1 MSAGVREVIELTG
14 AGLGPDAV
22 ARRLGL
28 RVDVVAAVL
37 DQAQRLGLAE
47 PAVGRGCS
55 GCAVTRLGCAG
66 CPVARRA
73 TPAGA
78 PAAWNVQVSGSA
90 RR

>member
-1 MSAGVREVIELTG
+1 MSGGVREVVALTG

-47 PAVGRGCS
+47 PAVVRGCS
-55 GCAVTRLGCAG
+55 GCTVALLGCAG
-66 CPVARRA
+66 CPVARPGTA
-73 TPAGA
+73 THP
-78 PAAWNVQVSGSA
+78 
-90 RR
+90 

>member
-1 MSAGVREVIELTG
+1 MSGGVREVVALTG

-47 PAVGRGCS
+47 PAVVRGCS
-55 GCAVTRLGCAG
+55 GCTVARLGCAG
-66 CPVARRA
+66 CPVARPA
-73 TPAGA
+73 TATHP
-78 PAAWNVQVSGSA
+78 
-90 RR
+90 